1 MCEACRKCNKWVKL
15 CGRKD
20 SKFKSI
26 RNVTKDTYI
35 CSLHFFGDSGST
47 EEYPDP
53 IECRPKTI
61 KEKTQKSRRSLEQK
75 YQRFS
80 LKSEESTSTIGSS
93 CFTGKEKSRETNST
107 DVEFEEVKAF
117 RDPEPNFSTEMQSM
131 DMESKS
137 NDRGQAFSSTET
149 QTNFETLHELE
160 GMESTTDG
168 KIIIS
173 VSVGAQTDF
182 EDFDESKVVES
193 QSTMKVS
200 KVRSTGIKTS
210 KRFEDS
216 LRNDNDKCI
225 FYTGLHFKYIT
236 VIMSFIGDVANSLNY
251 WGSSRKSNFSTRL
264 RPKMFASRRQVA
276 KYLPKIFRN
285 FKNLRVILDCT
296 EFFCEAPANFEHQGN
311 LYSQYKGPY
320 DI

>member
-160 GMESTTDG
+160 GMESTTDAQEEIATKKVAKERIYVEHAVG
-168 KIIIS
+168 RLKQFRILQRTIPLSMRGIIS
-173 VSVGAQTDF
+173 QLVFVCACLINFQ
-182 EDFDESKVVES
+182 EPIVYDE
-193 QSTMKVS
+193 
-200 KVRSTGIKTS
+200 G
-210 KRFEDS
+210 
-216 LRNDNDKCI
+216 
-225 FYTGLHFKYIT
+225 
-236 VIMSFIGDVANSLNY
+236 
-251 WGSSRKSNFSTRL
+251 
-264 RPKMFASRRQVA
+264 
-276 KYLPKIFRN
+276 
-285 FKNLRVILDCT
+285 
-296 EFFCEAPANFEHQGN
+296 
-311 LYSQYKGPY
+311 
-320 DI
+320 

>member
-160 GMESTTDG
+160 GMESTTDDRG
-168 KIIIS
+168 FTIEDL
-173 VSVGAQTDF
+173 VESVGA
-182 EDFDESKVVES
+182 
-193 QSTMKVS
+193 
-200 KVRSTGIKTS
+200 
-210 KRFEDS
+210 
-216 LRNDNDKCI
+216 
-225 FYTGLHFKYIT
+225 
-236 VIMSFIGDVANSLNY
+236 SLNIPPFLKQ
-251 WGSSRKSNFSTRL
+251 RNRFTAQEEIATK
-264 RPKMFASRRQVA
+264 KVA
-276 KYLPKIFRN
+276 KERIYVEHAVGRLKQFRILQRTIPLSMRGIISQLVFVCACLIN
-285 FKNLRVILDCT
+285 FQEPIV
-296 EFFCEAPANFEHQGN
+296 
-311 LYSQYKGPY
+311 Y
-320 DI
+320 DEG